1 MGPAVR
7 PNAARSLLKPFDH
20 PDWLFEAKHD
30 GFRAVAHIDGHHC
43 DFMSRNGQHLQALA
57 ASL

>member
-1 MGPAVR
+1 MPLVR
-7 PNAARSLLKPFDH
+7 FSKPFDH
-20 PDWLFEAKHD
+20 PDWLFETKHD